1 MDKSLKRM
9 LAYLGIGLLL
19 LLVLTVINQVYQI
32 SVTASTIH
40 PAFGQIVTILLTAVF
55 LVLFLV
61 PLFGFLRLR
70 KPLVMPDESDATAY
84 AAYLAEV
91 KQRLRG
97 NRILE
102 AEGFSFDESK
112 ELRSQ
117 IEDALAV
124 LDKESIKVMNETS
137 SQVFLTTA
145 ISQNGVLDGLFVLFN
160 LSRIVWTISHIY
172 NQRPSLREIFYLYT
186 NVAVTVLMAREI
198 EDLILVEEQLE
209 PLIDSLIG
217 STVSQMVPGATAVT
231 NLIVSSVIEGAIN
244 AFLTLRVAAMAKRYS
259 VSLTKVDRRLV
270 KRYAA
275 LEAIGLF
282 RTIVQQNSVTVVKA
296 FALASKRATIDRTVD
311 RVRTGASRT
320 GELLKNWFRRP
331 GDGGPG
337 EE

>member
-19 LLVLTVINQVYQI
+19 LLILTVINQVYQI

-40 PAFGQIVTILLTAVF
+40 PAFGQIVTILLSAVF

-70 KPLVMPDESDATAY
+70 KPLVMPDESDAAAY
-84 AAYLAEV
+84 AAYLSEV

-102 AEGFSFDESK
+102 AEGFAFDESK

-124 LDKESIKVMNETS
+124 LDKESLKVMNETS

-160 LSRIVWTISHIY
+160 LSRIVWTISNIY

-217 STVSQMVPGATAVT
+217 STISQMVPGATAVT